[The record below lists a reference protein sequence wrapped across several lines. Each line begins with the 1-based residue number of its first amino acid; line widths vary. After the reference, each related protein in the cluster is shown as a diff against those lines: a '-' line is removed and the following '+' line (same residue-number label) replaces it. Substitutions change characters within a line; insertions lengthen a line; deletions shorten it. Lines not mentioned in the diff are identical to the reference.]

1 MEILPDLETIHPLK
15 TERSESK
22 KTASKIPVVKK
33 TNKNQKTSL
42 LKWISPNAKIE
53 AYELF

>member
-15 TERSESK
+15 TEWSESK
-22 KTASKIPVVKK
+22 KTASKIPVVEK